1 MKSLYIAAALALLG
15 GAAAHAESILDVFI
29 GSDARVKVEDCGTD
43 TCGTITLGKQK
54 FVVKKSDI
62 SSALKDLDIG
72 DVLSSTKPPAK
83 QRGKSPATADQSKP
97 AETAPTARYEDRT
110 APSSRREDQPDYRK
124 EERPNPTTTAK
135 DPVKQNVAATTPAP
149 ALVVSDP
156 NSPIGEW
163 IPKGGEGRVQI
174 RSCGPALCGY
184 ASGANPNDTDR
195 HNPDASK
202 RNRPMN
208 GMLVL
213 IDMKPAKNDHWE
225 GQVYNPMNGRTY
237 SSNISLKSAN
247 VLRVEGCVF
256 GLFCGGEDW
265 TRVQDAPRG

>member
-1 MKSLYIAAALALLG
+1 
-15 GAAAHAESILDVFI
+15 
-29 GSDARVKVEDCGTD
+29 
-43 TCGTITLGKQK
+43 LGKQK

-72 DVLSSTKPPAK
+72 DILSSTKPPAK
-83 QRGKSPATADQSKP
+83 ERGKSPATADRPKL
-97 AETAPTARYEDRT
+97 AETPTADR
-110 APSSRREDQPDYRK
+110 SNRREDQPDNRT
-124 EERPNPTTTAK
+124 EERPSPTATAK
-135 DPVKQNVAATTPAP
+135 DAVKQNVAAAP
-149 ALVVSDP
+149 TSVVSDP

-174 RSCGPALCGY
+174 RSCGQALCGY

-208 GMLVL
+208 GMPVL

-225 GQVYNPMNGRTY
+225 GQAYNPTDGRTY
-237 SSNISLKSAN
+237 SSNISLKSAD
-247 VLRVEGCVF
+247 VLRIEGCVF
-256 GLFCGGEDW
+256 GGLFCGGEDW
-265 TRVQDAPRG
+265 TRAPRG

>member
-1 MKSLYIAAALALLG
+1 MKTLYITTALALLG
-15 GAAAHAESILDVFI
+15 GSAAHAATILDAFI
-29 GSDARVKVEDCGTD
+29 GSVARVKVEDCGTD

-83 QRGKSPATADQSKP
+83 ERGKSPATADQSKP

-163 IPKGGEGRVQI
+163 IPKGGEGRVQV

-195 HNPDASK
+195 HNPDAGK

-208 GMLVL
+208 GIPVL

-225 GQVYNPMNGRTY
+225 GQAYNPINGKTY
-237 SSNISLKSAN
+237 SS
-247 VLRVEGCVF
+247 
-256 GLFCGGEDW
+256 
-265 TRVQDAPRG
+265 

>member
-1 MKSLYIAAALALLG
+1 MKTLYLASALALLG
-15 GAAAHAESILDVFI
+15 GSAAHTETILDAFI
-29 GSDARVKVEDCGTD
+29 GSDARVKIEDCGAD

-72 DVLSSTKPPAK
+72 DILSSAKPPAK
-83 QRGKSPATADQSKP
+83 ERGKSPATADRPKLT
-97 AETAPTARYEDRT
+97 EAPTADRSNRDQAVDRT
-110 APSSRREDQPDYRK
+110 VEWPS
-124 EERPNPTTTAK
+124 PTTTAK
-135 DPVKQNVAATTPAP
+135 DAIKQNVAATTPAP
-149 ALVVSDP
+149 AHIVSDA

-163 IPKGGEGRVQI
+163 IPKSGEGRVQI
-174 RSCGPALCGY
+174 RSCGQALCGY

-208 GMLVL
+208 GMPVL

-225 GQVYNPMNGRTY
+225 GQAYNPTDGRTY
-237 SSNISLKSAN
+237 SSNISLKSAD
-247 VLRVEGCVF
+247 VLRIEGCVF
-256 GLFCGGEDW
+256 GGLFCGGEDW
-265 TRVQDAPRG
+265 TRASDAPRG

>member
-1 MKSLYIAAALALLG
+1 MKTLYIASALALLG
-15 GAAAHAESILDVFI
+15 GSAAHTETILDVFI

-72 DVLSSTKPPAK
+72 DILSSTKPPAK
-83 QRGKSPATADQSKP
+83 ERGKSPATADRPKL
-97 AETAPTARYEDRT
+97 AETPTADR
-110 APSSRREDQPDYRK
+110 SNRREDQPDNRT
-124 EERPNPTTTAK
+124 EERPTPTATAK
-135 DPVKQNVAATTPAP
+135 DAVKQNVAAAP
-149 ALVVSDP
+149 TSVVSDP
-156 NSPIGEW
+156 NSPIGEC

-174 RSCGPALCGY
+174 RSCGQALCGY

-208 GMLVL
+208 GMPVL

-225 GQVYNPMNGRTY
+225 GQAYNPTDGRTY
-237 SSNISLKSAN
+237 SSNISLKSAD
-247 VLRVEGCVF
+247 VLRIEGCVF
-256 GLFCGGEDW
+256 GGLFCGGEDW
-265 TRVQDAPRG
+265 TRAPDSPRG

>member
-1 MKSLYIAAALALLG
+1 MKTLYIALALALLG
-15 GAAAHAESILDVFI
+15 GSAAHTETILDAFI

-72 DVLSSTKPPAK
+72 DILSSTKPPAK
-83 QRGKSPATADQSKP
+83 ERGKSPATADRPKL
-97 AETAPTARYEDRT
+97 AEPPTADR
-110 APSSRREDQPDYRK
+110 SNRDQPNNRT
-124 EERPNPTTTAK
+124 EERLSPTATAK
-135 DPVKQNVAATTPAP
+135 DAVKQNVAATTTARAP
-149 ALVVSDP
+149 VVSDP

-174 RSCGPALCGY
+174 RSCGQALCGY
-184 ASGANPNDTDR
+184 ASGANPNDIDR
-195 HNPDASK
+195 HNPDPAK

-208 GMLVL
+208 GMPVL

-225 GQVYNPMNGRTY
+225 GQAYNPTDGRTY
-237 SSNISLKSAN
+237 SSNISLKSAD
-247 VLRVEGCVF
+247 VLRIEGCVF
-256 GLFCGGEDW
+256 GGLFCGGEDW
-265 TRVQDAPRG
+265 TRATDAPRG

>member
-1 MKSLYIAAALALLG
+1 MKTLYITTALALLG
-15 GAAAHAESILDVFI
+15 GSAAHAATILDAFI

-83 QRGKSPATADQSKP
+83 QHGKSPATADQSKS
-97 AETAPTARYEDRT
+97 AGTAPTDRYENRT
-110 APSSRREDQPDYRK
+110 GPSSRREDQPDYLK
-124 EERPNPTTTAK
+124 EERPSPTTMAK

-163 IPKGGEGRVQI
+163 IPKGGEGRVQV

-208 GMLVL
+208 GIPVL

-225 GQVYNPMNGRTY
+225 GQAYNPMDGKTY
-237 SSNISLKSAN
+237 SSNISLKSTD

>member
-1 MKSLYIAAALALLG
+1 MKTLYIASALALLG
-15 GAAAHAESILDVFI
+15 GSAAHTETILDALI

-72 DVLSSTKPPAK
+72 DILSSTKPLAME
-83 QRGKSPATADQSKP
+83 RGKSPATADRPKL
-97 AETAPTARYEDRT
+97 AETPTAGR
-110 APSSRREDQPDYRK
+110 SNRREDQADYRT
-124 EERPNPTTTAK
+124 EERPSPTTTAK

-149 ALVVSDP
+149 APVVSDP
-156 NSPIGEW
+156 HSPIGEW

-174 RSCGPALCGY
+174 RSCGPAICGY

-202 RNRPMN
+202 RNRPIN
-208 GMLVL
+208 GIPVL
-213 IDMKPAKNDHWE
+213 IDMKPAKNDQWE
-225 GQVYNPMNGRTY
+225 GQAYNPMNGRTY
-237 SSNISLKSAN
+237 SSNISVKNAD
-247 VLRVEGCVF
+247 VLRVAGCVF
-256 GLFCGGEDW
+256 GGLFCGGEDW
-265 TRVQDAPRG
+265 TRAQDAPRG

>member
-1 MKSLYIAAALALLG
+1 MKTLYLASALALLG
-15 GAAAHAESILDVFI
+15 GSTAHSETILDAFI
-29 GSDARVKVEDCGTD
+29 GSDARVKIEDCGAD

-54 FVVKKSDI
+54 FVVKKSEI

-72 DVLSSTKPPAK
+72 DILSSANPPARE
-83 QRGKSPATADQSKP
+83 RGKSPSDRTKP
-97 AETAPTARYEDRT
+97 TKAPTADR
-110 APSSRREDQPDYRK
+110 SS
-124 EERPNPTTTAK
+124 PTTTAK
-135 DPVKQNVAATTPAP
+135 DAIKQNAAVITPAHEP
-149 ALVVSDP
+149 VVSDP

-174 RSCGPALCGY
+174 RSCGQALCGY

-208 GMLVL
+208 GMPVL

-225 GQVYNPMNGRTY
+225 GQAYNPTDGRTY
-237 SSNISLKSAN
+237 SSNISLKSAD
-247 VLRVEGCVF
+247 VLRIEGCVLG

-265 TRVQDAPRG
+265 TRAPRG